1 MKQFIDKTFCEECR
15 KDVDYNV
22 EIVPIKG
29 KLKDKE
35 YKFIGKR
42 AICSECGSEVYV
54 ADIEDENLEALYD
67 MYHQKTNNK
76 KGGKIM
82 KDAIN
87 MIDKYLNDIYF
98 LKSFKSNVKEYI
110 TLENHYLELITILE
124 QIKYTLE
131 RGMNDEGN

>member
-1 MKQFIDKTFCEECR
+1 MNQFTDKTFCEECR
-15 KDVDYNV
+15 KDVKYNV
-22 EIVPIKG
+22 ETVLIKG

-35 YKFIGKR
+35 YMFIGKK
-42 AICSECGSEVYV
+42 AICSDCGSEVYV
-54 ADIEDENLEALYD
+54 ADIEDENLETLYD

-82 KDAIN
+82 KDVIN

-124 QIKYTLE
+124 QIKYEIE
-131 RGMNDEGN
+131 RRMNDEGN